1 MIQTPLAA
9 SDRTALLAVARSA
22 VLHHLG
28 LGPAPAL
35 PERGPLA
42 ASRGAFVTLH
52 LDGELRGCIGTFQPL
67 GTLARTAAAMAVRA
81 ASEDPRFPPVRAE
94 EVARL
99 HFRIS
104 ALGPTRPVSGISEIE
119 VGRHGLLVRKGWHRG
134 ALLPVVAVEQGWDRS
149 TFLRHACLKA
159 GLSPDAWRDSD
170 AVVEVFEAEE
180 FGDAPEERR
189 EDR

>member
-1 MIQTPLAA
+1 MSPSPLSAA
-9 SDRTALLAVARSA
+9 DRTALLAVARGA

-28 LGPAPAL
+28 LGPAPVL
-35 PERGPLA
+35 PEGGPLA
-42 ASRGAFVTLH
+42 VSRGAFVTLR
-52 LDGELRGCIGTFQPL
+52 LDGQLRGCIGTFQPL

-94 EVARL
+94 EAGRL
-99 HFRIS
+99 RYRIS
-104 ALGPTRPVSGISEIE
+104 ALGPSRPVSGLAEVE

-134 ALLPVVAVEQGWDRS
+134 ALLPAVAVEQGWDRA

-180 FGDAPEERR
+180 FGDEPEDRR